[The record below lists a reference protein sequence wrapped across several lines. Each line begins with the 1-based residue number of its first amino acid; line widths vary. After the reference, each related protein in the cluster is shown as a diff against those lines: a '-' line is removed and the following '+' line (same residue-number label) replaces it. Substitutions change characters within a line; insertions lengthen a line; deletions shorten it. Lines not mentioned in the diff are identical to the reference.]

1 MIATSKARGFAIKVC
16 THCGGIPTSGWKT
29 NGTAFWR
36 SLGELEGLYENAM
49 KVVPLEV
56 WEIKP
61 NDWEIKP

>member
-1 MIATSKARGFAIKVC
+1 MIATSKSRGFSIKVC
-16 THCGGIPTSGWKT
+16 TTVNGWPTSGWKT